1 MKNKNYL
8 VKVILLIFVINCCSI
23 KGFAAGSNGYV
34 WPTPGVSTISQKYSN
49 AHKALDIAAPIGT
62 TIIATKSG
70 TVVSKYTGCNSV
82 SKGSYCANSCNP
94 NHGLYTSNGRAYCN
108 NGFGNGLIIHHDDG
122 TWAEYAHMKNDSIP
136 SNVIEGGRIEQGQFI
151 GQTGSSGISTGPHL
165 HFQLCNSFNGAYFT
179 YRDRY
184 SLDPL
189 TVVSNNDVVTTLD
202 APSIYVSDCYSHEDV
217 VISWS
222 SVNMASRY
230 GLTVRKAPYTSD
242 AFDSIVYGNSM
253 NIGKLEAGSY
263 RVYMA
268 AYSEAGIRGKV
279 SQVDFTVEGDTE
291 PPKITNAKVSNVS
304 TTGYTV
310 TCNVTDN
317 IGVTKVQHPTWT
329 AAGGQDDLASNWES
343 NSSVS
348 GTISG
353 NTVTFRVK
361 DADHNYEKGTYTTHI
376 YAYDAAGN
384 RTKVELPDVMVSNKG
399 NKVSSTTYKG
409 HTYILYDDNLT
420 WKKAKEQCEKLGG
433 HLAIISSKSENDAI
447 ISLMDK
453 AGRNGYWIG
462 AYRVLDTYIWL
473 DGSSLTYNNWAANEP
488 NNTNNMEDV
497 AEIWKSGIW
506 NDNARSDMS
515 RGFILEIEPIA
526 VTSVSLNKTAA
537 ALKTG
542 ETLQLTA
549 TVLPVN
555 AADKSVVWTTSNSS
569 VATVS
574 NGKVYAKAE
583 GKAVIT
589 AKAGGKQKQCSITV
603 QEKNKNIAVKSIK
616 LSKTNAT
623 LAKGNSIQLTAS
635 ITPSNAT
642 NKSIEWSGNN
652 NEVAIVSNSGKVTAK
667 SVGTAVITAKIEGKT
682 AKATIKVIPQKIK
695 GVKPVKSGKDYIE
708 LSWKRQSGISG
719 YTIYR
724 YDSKYKKDVGIITIK
739 ESDTTKYK
747 ITRVNGLSGKKLTDG
762 TAYTFKI
769 AAYKTV
775 NGKKIYGE
783 KAAIVTATATKSP
796 TIKLTRGKSKTIKV
810 SWNKVNKADGYEVY
824 MSKKKSS
831 GYKKLKSLA
840 GNGKTR
846 YTTGKLDKNKIYYFR
861 VRTYKKVKGK
871 NIYSEYSKIKSIR
884 IK

>member
-1 MKNKNYL
+1 MKIKKGYRKIVYIVLNLFILIMFSHINVLAASNPYSGGNSNCTAYAWQRAYDVNGVEMPNFGNAGNWYNNAANAGYSVGTEPRANSIAVWTNGGYGHVAYVERVEGSQIYVTEGGYL
-8 VKVILLIFVINCCSI
+8 GGYHEGYAPAYGKRYPNSSQYLDTL
-23 KGFAAGSNGYV
+23 KGYIYLETKIEIGKPTVTVTGNGHISWNVTANTTHYDIRIYRED
-34 WPTPGVSTISQKYSN
+34 GVQVFGENNLTKTYFDVQ
-49 AHKALDIAAPIGT
+49 LPIGRYYVN
-62 TIIATKSG
+62 IA
-70 TVVSKYTGCNSV
+70 
-82 SKGSYCANSCNP
+82 
-94 NHGLYTSNGRAYCN
+94 
-108 NGFGNGLIIHHDDG
+108 
-122 TWAEYAHMKNDSIP
+122 
-136 SNVIEGGRIEQGQFI
+136 
-151 GQTGSSGISTGPHL
+151 
-165 HFQLCNSFNGAYFT
+165 
-179 YRDRY
+179 
-184 SLDPL
+184 
-189 TVVSNNDVVTTLD
+189 
-202 APSIYVSDCYSHEDV
+202 
-217 VISWS
+217 
-222 SVNMASRY
+222 SVNINISSW
-230 GLTVRKAPYTSD
+230 VFSD
-242 AFDSIVYGNSM
+242 NVYFSIS
-253 NIGKLEAGSY
+253 
-263 RVYMA
+263 
-268 AYSEAGIRGKV
+268 
-279 SQVDFTVEGDTE
+279 DTE

-384 RTKVELPDVMVSNKG
+384 RTKVELPDVVVSNKG

-409 HTYILYDDNLT
+409 HTYILYDDNMT

-433 HLAIISSKSENDAI
+433 HLAIISSKAENDAI

-549 TVLPVN
+549 TVMPVN

-616 LSKTNAT
+616 LSKSNAT
-623 LAKGNSIQLTAS
+623 VVKGNSIQLTAS

-667 SVGTAVITAKIEGKT
+667 AVGTAVITAKIEGKT
-682 AKATIKVIPQKIK
+682 AKATIKVIPQMVK
-695 GVKPVKSGKDYIE
+695 GVKTVKSGKDYIE

>member
-1 MKNKNYL
+1 MKRKSMIIAL
-8 VKVILLIFVINCCSI
+8 MVLFMFVIMPCKAEAGNGVQNKINELRNMYPNNSYFSANGSACSHGQNYTCSNCQLSYVINNRHPEYKNAGLNDGWTCKAFSR
-23 KGFAAGSNGYV
+23 FAYYYMFGLNSYNITSNSTKVALSNASLGDYVQVWGTGHAGIFLYASGGKYYLYESN
-34 WPTPGVSTISQKYSN
+34 VSTANRVGYALVGYSASDITGVYHANNYNSVDESTTNQQSLNISMSDKYRYN
-49 AHKALDIAAPIGT
+49 EDI
-62 TIIATKSG
+62 
-70 TVVSKYTGCNSV
+70 VVSWNT
-82 SKGSYCANSCNP
+82 
-94 NHGLYTSNGRAYCN
+94 
-108 NGFGNGLIIHHDDG
+108 I
-122 TWAEYAHMKNDSIP
+122 
-136 SNVIEGGRIEQGQFI
+136 
-151 GQTGSSGISTGPHL
+151 SG
-165 HFQLCNSFNGAYFT
+165 A
-179 YRDRY
+179 
-184 SLDPL
+184 
-189 TVVSNNDVVTTLD
+189 D
-202 APSIYVSDCYSHEDV
+202 A
-217 VISWS
+217 
-222 SVNMASRY
+222 Y
-230 GLTVRKAPYTSD
+230 GLSIWKAPYNGD
-242 AFDSIVYGNSM
+242 ENLVVDGYVYGNSH
-253 NIGKLEAGSY
+253 NAGKLPIGTY
-263 RVYMA
+263 RCKMA
-268 AYSEAGIRGKV
+268 SWSNGNMVLRSNEIY
-279 SQVDFTVEGDTE
+279 FTVEGDTE

-317 IGVTKVQHPTWT
+317 IGVTKVLHPTWT
-329 AAGGQDDLASNWES
+329 AAGGQDDLAANWES

-384 RTKVELPDVMVSNKG
+384 RTKVELPDVVVSNKG

-409 HTYILYDDNLT
+409 HTYILYDDNMT

-433 HLAIISSKSENDAI
+433 HLAIISSKAENDAI

-526 VTSVSLNKTAA
+526 VTSVSLNKTSA

-549 TVLPVN
+549 TVMPVN

-616 LSKTNAT
+616 LSKSNAT
-623 LAKGNSIQLTAS
+623 VAKGNSIQLTAS

-682 AKATIKVIPQKIK
+682 AKATIKVIPQKVK
-695 GVKPVKSGKDYIE
+695 GVKTVKSGKDYIE

-824 MSKKKSS
+824 MSKKKST